1 MQKKMLEINPRHPM
15 LLELL
20 RRVSDDPDDP
30 VAARA
35 ATTLYRTAALRY
47 HTHTRTHTHRTPCSL
62 TL

>member
-47 HTHTRTHTHRTPCSL
+47 HRTHTHRTPCSL